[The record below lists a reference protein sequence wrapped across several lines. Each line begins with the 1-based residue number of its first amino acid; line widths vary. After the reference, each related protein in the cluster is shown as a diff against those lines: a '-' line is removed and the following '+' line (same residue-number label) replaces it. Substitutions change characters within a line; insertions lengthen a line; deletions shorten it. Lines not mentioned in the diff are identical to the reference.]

1 MSIWYNEWLKG
12 FSNNL
17 PLREKCPNTELFLV
31 RIFLFSDWIQ
41 ENTDQKKL
49 RIWTLFTQCS
59 YKLVSYEKC
68 YIENWKSSNQ
78 AENKQI
84 CPLVSVSLTNCCFF
98 IAIPIWQSHHFR
110 VCRLL
115 WKCYKSQVLFC
126 GWFLLNLKFLSSC
139 IEKSS
144 VLAYDIISTGT
155 VQFYS
160 TVNDVLNK

>member
-1 MSIWYNEWLKG
+1 MNDLKVLVIIFPCVKNVQIRSCFWYAFSCFRTEYKKIRTRRNSAFGHFSRSVLINWFLMKNAILK
-12 FSNNL
+12 
-17 PLREKCPNTELFLV
+17 TE
-31 RIFLFSDWIQ
+31 
-41 ENTDQKKL
+41 
-49 RIWTLFTQCS
+49 
-59 YKLVSYEKC
+59 
-68 YIENWKSSNQ
+68 KSSNQ

>member
-1 MSIWYNEWLKG
+1 MKNVQIRSCFWSAFSCFWTEYKKIRTRKNSTFGHFSRSVLINWFLMKNAILK
-12 FSNNL
+12 
-17 PLREKCPNTELFLV
+17 TE
-31 RIFLFSDWIQ
+31 
-41 ENTDQKKL
+41 
-49 RIWTLFTQCS
+49 
-59 YKLVSYEKC
+59 
-68 YIENWKSSNQ
+68 KSSNQ

-84 CPLVSVSLTNCCFF
+84 CPLVSISLTNCCFF